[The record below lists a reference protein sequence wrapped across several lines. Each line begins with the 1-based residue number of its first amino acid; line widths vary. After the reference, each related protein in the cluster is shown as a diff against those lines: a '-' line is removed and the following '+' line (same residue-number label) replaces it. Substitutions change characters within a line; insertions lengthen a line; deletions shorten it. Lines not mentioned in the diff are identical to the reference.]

1 MFVFVF
7 VYVCVCVKPIFYLSV
22 LLHTAQFI
30 VHIKG
35 PGIVAL
41 QNKKEPKQWLRIMN
55 DELNAKVS

>member
-1 MFVFVF
+1 M
-7 VYVCVCVKPIFYLSV
+7 CVCVKPIFYLSV